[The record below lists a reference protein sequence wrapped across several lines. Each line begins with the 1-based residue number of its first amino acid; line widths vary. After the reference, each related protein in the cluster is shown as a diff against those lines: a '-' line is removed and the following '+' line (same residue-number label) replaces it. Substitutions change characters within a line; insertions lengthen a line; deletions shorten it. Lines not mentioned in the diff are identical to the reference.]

1 MSVSSIRQSVNASDR
16 PSDTASVIVS
26 ILPADSVSVTVS
38 DFPLMAG
45 LLVMTSRQPSH
56 PTLFPLSR
64 PLTEASDNM
73 TIIPLLEARFH
84 PFTLQIKRD
93 FYE

>member
-26 ILPADSVSVTVS
+26 ILPVDSVSVTIS

-45 LLVMTSRQPSH
+45 LLVMTFRQPSY

-64 PLTEASDNM
+64 PQTEASDNM
-73 TIIPLLEARFH
+73 TIIPLLETRFH
-84 PFTLQIKRD
+84 PFTLQIKRY
-93 FYE
+93 FSE